1 MWSFFY
7 EEPMTGLKKNSD
19 FAKVYRQGRSRADR
33 NLVLYTMENSL
44 PESRIGISVSKKT
57 GNSVVRHRIKRRLKE
72 IYRLNEPSFGIG
84 KDFVVIARPSAA
96 AADYHELEQSLLKL
110 MKTRPAT

>member
-33 NLVLYTMENSL
+33 SL

-96 AADYHELEQSLLKL
+96 AADYHELEQ
-110 MKTRPAT
+110 

>member
-1 MWSFFY
+1 
-7 EEPMTGLKKNSD
+7 MTGLKKNTD

-33 NLVLYTMENSL
+33 NLVLYTMDNSL

-72 IYRLNEPSFGIG
+72 IYRLNESLFCSG
-84 KDFVVIARPSAA
+84 KDFVVIARPNAA
-96 AADYHELEQSLLKL
+96 EADYHELEQSLLKL
-110 MKTRPAT
+110 MKVRSAT